1 MGQHP
6 APVGFG
12 RYLREAIHAAGF
24 ATPTQFARKVGTDP
38 SVVLRWISEDQRPT
52 IRSIERI
59 APVLGRTIHE
69 MVNAAYPD
77 SLAPTNQSP
86 TNQSPAGQSP
96 AAQHTPTAHQNSAHQ
111 TSHQGPPAATHPAG
125 DIGAGGHSQP
135 HWLGTEVGQLLGP
148 DSPLAPAEREK
159 LEASIEREISRYRR
173 PVTGRLTA

>member
-12 RYLREAIHAAGF
+12 RYLRDLIHAAGY

-38 SVVLRWISEDQRPT
+38 SVVLRWISEEQRPT

-77 SLAPTNQSP
+77 SLLPMNHG
-86 TNQSPAGQSP
+86 PAGANPS
-96 AAQHTPTAHQNSAHQ
+96 AERDAGPT
-111 TSHQGPPAATHPAG
+111 ATHPRAK
-125 DIGAGGHSQP
+125 P
-135 HWLGTEVGQLLGP
+135 HHLAAEVDHLLGA
-148 DSPLAPAEREK
+148 DSPLAAADRDELRATLDRE
-159 LEASIEREISRYRR
+159 LNRYRR
-173 PVTGRLTA
+173 FGAGRRTA